1 MSEETLPPTIV
12 ERCPRCGADLPAQ
25 AEECPYCGVRLLRP
39 ASPAAE
45 GIAVG
50 PLSIS
55 AAWLERMWGYEY
67 RSPATLFGLPLL
79 HIAYGYDL
87 RTGCPRIARGIIAI
101 GNTAVGVLA
110 LGGLALGG
118 IAIGGVSAGVFAL
131 AGVAL
136 GVISLGGM
144 AVALWLA
151 LGGLA
156 VSAQYA
162 IGGLALAPH
171 ALGANVQDPA
181 LLRWIE
187 RILGPHLGE

>member
-1 MSEETLPPTIV
+1 MSEESLSPTIV

-25 AEECPYCGVRLLRP
+25 AENCPYCGVRLLRP
-39 ASPAAE
+39 FPSAAE
-45 GIAVG
+45 GMAIG
-50 PLSIS
+50 PLPIS
-55 AAWLERMWGYEY
+55 AWLERMWGYEY
-67 RSPATLFGLPLL
+67 HSPATLFGLPLL

-87 RTGCPRIARGIIAI
+87 RTGRPRVARGIIAV
-101 GNTAVGVLA
+101 GNMAVGVMA
-110 LGGLALGG
+110 LGGLAFGG
-118 IAIGGVSAGVFAL
+118 IAIGGVSAGIFAL
-131 AGVAL
+131 AGMSL

-171 ALGANVQDPA
+171 ALGSNAQDPV

-187 RILGPHLGE
+187 RSLGPYLGE